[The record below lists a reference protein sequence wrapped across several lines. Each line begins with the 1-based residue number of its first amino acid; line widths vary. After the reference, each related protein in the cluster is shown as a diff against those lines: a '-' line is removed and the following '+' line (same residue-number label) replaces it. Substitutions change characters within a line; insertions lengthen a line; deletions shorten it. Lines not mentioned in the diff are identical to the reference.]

1 MFFALAGIIAA
12 GGVFFNFC
20 LPETKGKTLEKI
32 RVLFEDKVY
41 GNDKII
47 NS

>member
-12 GGVFFNFC
+12 GGVFFYFC
-20 LPETKGKTLEKI
+20 LLETKGKTLEEI